1 MASLLIGLQTLNQLL
16 TAGIAITAFSLLIYA
31 LTFNLRDRVARSFA
45 MILACLTIVYAG
57 DAFSSVATT
66 PREMEFWLRWQWV
79 GITFLP
85 ATYFY
90 SSDSLLVTTGRP
102 SRGRR
107 RVFVRLIFLVS
118 GLFLLGLAFDS
129 LVGALS
135 VPVDSPAPHLTPTLL
150 TGLFAL
156 YYIGMMLWA
165 WLNYARA
172 FRRTRTETS
181 RRRML
186 YLMAGATAPA
196 LGAFPYLIFVARIA
210 VQHSVW
216 FWIAVIVSN
225 LLITVLLV
233 LMAYAVAF
241 FGVPWPDRLVRSR
254 LFEWILRGPVVASTA
269 LAITTL
275 TRRAGEFFGVPYSAA
290 VPILMVATILVL
302 QYALT
307 LLTPWWQRW
316 FAQAGDFADLKAL
329 QDLENRLLTN
339 SDLRQFLETILAAI
353 CDRLQTPAAFVVAFE
368 ASEITMTV
376 AVGTPNAAIGDLMNA
391 DLLSQ
396 IAQKQPQSQLERLF
410 DWGAWWLLPLRADE
424 KMLLGL
430 LGVQRNSANLLEDE
444 NLELLISLAERAAD
458 ALRDRQTQREVLN
471 VLQQL
476 SPQMARLQ
484 QIRAAARFDGD
495 GIRTQSA
502 LQMMENEDENLS
514 RWTKDALTHYWGG
527 PKLTENPLLKLQVVQ
542 RAIQEGESPAN
553 ALRAILR
560 QAIERVRPQGER
572 RFTAEWILYN
582 ILEMKFMQGQKVRDI
597 ALRLAM
603 SEADF
608 YRKQRVAIEQVAKMI
623 SAIELEAQT
632 DHPPQHNP
640 AISIPPHKESD

>member
-1 MASLLIGLQTLNQLL
+1 MSHLLTGLQTLNQLL

-31 LTFNLRDRVARSFA
+31 LAFNLRDRVARSFA
-45 MILACLTIVYAG
+45 FILACLTIVYAG
-57 DAFSSVATT
+57 DAFGSIATT
-66 PREMEFWLRWQWV
+66 SPEIEFWLRLQWM
-79 GITFLP
+79 GIAFLP

-90 SSDSLLVTTGRP
+90 SSDALLVTTGQP

-107 RVFVRLIFLVS
+107 RLLVRLIFLVS
-118 GLFLLGLAFDS
+118 GLFLLALAFDS

-135 VPVDSPAPHLTPTLL
+135 MTANAPAPYLTATPL
-150 TGLFAL
+150 TVLFAL
-156 YYIGMMLWA
+156 YYTGMMLWA
-165 WLNYARA
+165 WFNYARA
-172 FRRTRTETS
+172 FRRTFTATS

-196 LGAFPYLIFVARIA
+196 LGAFPYLMFVSQIA
-210 VQHSVW
+210 VQHWVW
-216 FWIAVIVSN
+216 FWVAVIFSN
-225 LLITVLLV
+225 LLVTVLLV

-241 FGVPWPDRLVRSR
+241 FGVPWPDRLVRAR

-275 TRRAGEFFGVPYSAA
+275 TRRAGELFGLPYSAA
-290 VPILMVATILVL
+290 VPILMVATILIL

-316 FAQAGDFADLKAL
+316 FAHAGDFADLKAL

-339 SDLRQFLETILAAI
+339 SDLRQFLETVLAAI
-353 CDRLQTPAAFVVAFE
+353 CDRLQTPAAFIVALQ
-368 ASEITMTV
+368 SNEIAMTV
-376 AVGTPNAAIGDLMNA
+376 AVGTPNAIIGNLMEP
-391 DLLSQ
+391 DLLAQ
-396 IAQKQPQSQLERLF
+396 LAQKQSQPQTKHLL
-410 DWGAWWLLPLRADE
+410 DWGAWWLLPLRTDE
-424 KMLLGL
+424 KNLLGL
-430 LGVQRNSANLLEDE
+430 LGVQRNPQDLLEDE
-444 NLELLISLAERAAD
+444 NLEALILLAERATD
-458 ALRDRQTQREVLN
+458 ALRDRHTQREVLS

-484 QIRAAARFDGD
+484 QVRAAARFDGG

-502 LQMMENEDENLS
+502 LSMMQNENENLS
-514 RWTKDALTHYWGG
+514 QWTKDALTHYWGG

-542 RAIQEGESPAN
+542 RAIDEGESPAN
-553 ALRAILR
+553 ALRTILR

-582 ILEMKFMQGQKVRDI
+582 ILELKFMQGQKVREI

-608 YRKQRVAIEQVAKMI
+608 YRKQRVAIEQVAQMI

-632 DHPPQHNP
+632 NHSLQHGA
-640 AISIPPHKESD
+640 AISSSSRKETT